1 MSVPSTPWP
10 INVALF
16 GESVIAVYPGLYKWA
31 LHSYKTGDVTKKAEI
46 RVRWPQAKECWGHQ
60 KLEEARNR
68 LSPNPSGWTR
78 FCQLLDFEL
87 LASSAVRKYIS
98 FVWNHPVCGYFYLW
112 KSYETGMTTNSN
124 VAYFP
129 GSRKARK
136 MIVQTEAKLN
146 KLLDEFVEEKQNNL
160 HRETCVFFQPE
171 PQPNP
176 DRGWAWNIAFFSLP
190 CLLSPTS
197 VSAFALWCCKWLC
210 GWTTLKTNTPMEA
223 AFSSSQ
229 GKTPRSWMLW
239 KALAFRDAVGWPGTF
254 IRALNLILSW
264 VRCYITETWKTF
276 WIYVKD
282 FLHSSVSL

>member
-1 MSVPSTPWP
+1 MWP
-10 INVALF
+10 RRQRLGWGGHKSRNAGVTRNWKRQGTDSPQILQVEQGSANSLILNFWPPVLWENTFLLF
-16 GESVIAVYPGLYKWA
+16 GTTQCVVIFIYGSP
-31 LHSYKTGDVTKKAEI
+31 TKLVWQPIAMLLI
-46 RVRWPQAKECWGHQ
+46 
-60 KLEEARNR
+60 
-68 LSPNPSGWTR
+68 SPAG
-78 FCQLLDFEL
+78 
-87 LASSAVRKYIS
+87 
-98 FVWNHPVCGYFYLW
+98 
-112 KSYETGMTTNSN
+112 
-124 VAYFP
+124 
-129 GSRKARK
+129 K

-176 DRGWAWNIAFFSLP
+176 DLGWAWNIAFFSLP